1 MPQMNPATAG
11 APYRVPPEP
20 SRWPSIALAVAMH
33 AMLLGFLWIGIS
45 WQNTEPLA
53 VEAEVWDMKVQSAAP
68 PPPPEVAEPE
78 PEPQPRPQPAPVPK
92 VAPPPPPPVAQPVTP
107 KAPDIALERE
117 KREQLKK
124 EAERRD
130 LAEQKKR
137 DDAKRELAEQKKRDD
152 AKRELAEQKK
162 RDLAQRELDDK
173 KQRDADKK
181 LKELEDKKKADKLA
195 ADKKKADQLA
205 KAKEAAEDKQRER
218 LRDAEMKRMLG
229 AVGTTGSAAKS
240 TAPRN
245 DASYQAALTA
255 KIKSTTT
262 YAGST
267 DAPGNPRAEF
277 RIEQLP
283 TGEIISVKKVKSSGV
298 PSFDDSVE
306 KGIIKSSPLPKKKD
320 GTVERSVLVGFS
332 MKDLD

>member
-1 MPQMNPATAG
+1 MPPMTPATDG
-11 APYRVPPEP
+11 AQYRVPPEP
-20 SRWPSIALAVAMH
+20 SRWPAIALAVTMH

-45 WQNTEPLA
+45 WQNNEPVT
-53 VEAEVWDMKVQSAAP
+53 VEAEVWDMQVQSAAPPP

-78 PEPQPRPQPAPVPK
+78 PRPEPEPVPVPK
-92 VAPPPPPPVAQPVTP
+92 VAPPPAVEQPVAPR
-107 KAPDIALERE
+107 APDIALERERERE

-124 EAERRD
+124 DAERRE

-152 AKRELAEQKK
+152 AKRELDE
-162 RDLAQRELDDK
+162 K

-181 LKELEDKKKADKLA
+181 LKEQDDKKKADKLA
-195 ADKKKADQLA
+195 AADKKKADAA
-205 KAKEAAEDKQRER
+205 KAKEAAAEQAKIDK

-267 DAPGNPRAEF
+267 DVSGNPRAEF

-298 PSFDDSVE
+298 PSFDDAVE

-320 GTVERSVLVGFS
+320 GTVERSVLIGFS